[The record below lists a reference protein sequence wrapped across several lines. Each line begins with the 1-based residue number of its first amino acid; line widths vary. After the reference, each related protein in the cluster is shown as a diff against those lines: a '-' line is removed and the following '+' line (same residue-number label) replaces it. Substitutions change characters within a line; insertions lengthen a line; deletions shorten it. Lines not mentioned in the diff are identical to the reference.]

1 MRVFKLKCNIGVLV
15 VIFGII
21 VSCGDNCKFKYQEN
35 LEIELDSIKD
45 RNLISTYFVNSN
57 NDTIRKTNNNR
68 ISISGGKEV
77 NNENVKLIFRLGK
90 SMIYGKI
97 IIIYNGDLTVIEEL
111 NYELYTCDPGIF
123 ERTKDYIEFRS
134 FKFNGTV
141 VNLVENNDSQ
151 SFKAT
156 IKL

>member
-1 MRVFKLKCNIGVLV
+1 MRVFHSEHNLGICIIILV
-15 VIFGII
+15 II

-35 LEIELDSIKD
+35 LEIELDNIKD

-68 ISISGGKEV
+68 ISISGGKEI

-90 SMIYGKI
+90 SMINGKI
-97 IIIYNGDLTVIEEL
+97 IIIYNGNHTVLENL
-111 NYELYTCDPGIF
+111 NYELFTCDPGMF

-151 SFKAT
+151 SFKST